1 MLDLSLQ
8 STDVNLT
15 RAARRLANETIGEF
29 EGFNTD
35 LCRFK
40 NGRPVISLSKGS
52 RREELLLDLGVLAR
66 VPGGVR
72 LNVSVVDG
80 AMRWA

>member
-52 RREELLLDLGVLAR
+52 RREELLLDVLAR